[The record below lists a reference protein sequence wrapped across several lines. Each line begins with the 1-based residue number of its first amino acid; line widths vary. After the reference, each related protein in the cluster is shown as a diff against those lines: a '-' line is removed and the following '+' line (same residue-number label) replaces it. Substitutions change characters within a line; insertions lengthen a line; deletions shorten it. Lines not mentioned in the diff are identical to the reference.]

1 MGKSASVDSG
11 DASVDSGDEVQSRDV
26 KIISLSVHAMG
37 VIACCISVAAIA
49 WIIHAAN
56 GACEGA
62 VCLISLWF
70 HAGLFPRRVRGWFD
84 PAKGPN

>member
-62 VCLISLWF
+62 VLSHLIMVS
-70 HAGLFPRRVRGWFD
+70 RRARGSGVRSR
-84 PAKGPN
+84 